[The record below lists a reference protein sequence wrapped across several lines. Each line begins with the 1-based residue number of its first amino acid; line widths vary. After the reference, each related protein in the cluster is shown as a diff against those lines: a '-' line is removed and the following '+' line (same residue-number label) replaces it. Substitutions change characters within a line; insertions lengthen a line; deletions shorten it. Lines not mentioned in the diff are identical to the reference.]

1 MNNLL
6 IKKLHLQKS
15 ISEIQEILKIIKPG
29 EDEQKYKRRLLDCQK
44 QLKIITYQC
53 YEV

>member
-44 QLKIITYQC
+44 QLETIIYH
-53 YEV
+53 EMR